1 MSAKLA
7 QIGPDKRLPPAAP
20 ARTPAAPTQQG
31 DRHFKSQPAGT
42 STLRE
47 NPATCPQSQSG
58 TSASGVSTTH
68 GDDRHRRQAPHRLA
82 QLAPLCAI
90 MRLVVSN
97 ICDGVLLR
105 QERRLERR
113 LAVGVVTLIV
123 TTITSGCANMT
134 EPPHF
139 PAAIRNMLDEPIE
152 IHEYPLAD
160 PEMTALVVQLDP
172 GDIHEL
178 PSVGNQCYGEGL
190 VALGVDGE
198 VGQMDRCAI
207 GADEVW
213 VLHAE
218 GNYGADYVGD
228 DTYYWRE

>member
-1 MSAKLA
+1 MIMWSLETPAHIDGDSHCRPHRSQAA
-7 QIGPDKRLPPAAP
+7 QIAKYERQYVDP
-20 ARTPAAPTQQG
+20 RTTHA
-31 DRHFKSQPAGT
+31 
-42 STLRE
+42 
-47 NPATCPQSQSG
+47 G
-58 TSASGVSTTH
+58 TSASGVSNTH
-68 GDDRHRRQAPHRLA
+68 RDDRHRRQAPHRLD
-82 QLAPLCAI
+82 QLALLCAI

-97 ICDGVLLR
+97 TCDSVLLR
-105 QERRLERR
+105 QERRLKRR
-113 LAVGVVTLIV
+113 LAVGVAILLV
-123 TTITSGCANMT
+123 TTITSGCANLA

-160 PEMTALVVQLDP
+160 PEMTTLVVQLDP

-178 PSVGNQCYGEGL
+178 PSVGNQCYEEGL

-198 VGQMDRCAI
+198 VGQLDRCAI

-218 GNYGADYVGD
+218 GNYEADYVGD